1 MKRESAQRTLSRA
14 SQDALRRAR
23 DEAKNLGHCYVGTEH
38 LLLGLLGCRGHAAE
52 VLRSAGLEEKSV
64 RQAVAGLVGV
74 GASGCAPVQ
83 GLTPRCRRVVE
94 LAAGESR
101 RTESS
106 HIGTEHLL
114 VGILREGDG
123 SAVRILS
130 ASGIEMRRLFGA
142 VTASLGETPGS
153 SSFRERKSR
162 DGEPVRESRILE
174 QFGKDMTRQAE
185 LHQLDP
191 VSGREAELDRVIEIL
206 CRRTKNNP
214 VLLGEPGVGK
224 TAIAEALAIRI
235 AAGDIPDALKGKR
248 LYSMDLSA
256 TVAGTKYR
264 GEFEERVKRI
274 LKEVQ
279 RMGNVILF
287 LDELHTIVGAG
298 SAEGSIDA
306 ANILKPAL
314 SRGELQVLGATTQ
327 EEYRRYIQKD
337 AALERR
343 FQPVTVRPP
352 TQEETVQILR
362 ILRPRYEQ
370 HHGLTIR
377 DEALTAAVQLS
388 ERYLPDRFL
397 PDKAVDLMDEASA
410 RVRIAAEEPPE
421 ELQLLEEKQRQTV
434 SELEKA
440 IHDQNFEKAALLRD
454 AEQSFRRQIEE
465 AREHWRRSGLKRISV
480 GREDIAKVLAN
491 WTGIP
496 LESLSKSES
505 QQLLALEARLRRR
518 VIGQD
523 EAVSAVARAIR
534 RSRSGLKEE
543 NRPVGSFLF
552 AGSSG
557 VGKTELCRALAEAM
571 FGSEKALLRLDMSEY
586 MEAQSASRLIGS
598 APGYVGYED
607 GGRLIEAVRRKPYQV
622 ILFDELEKAHPDVW
636 NLLLQILEDGVL
648 TGSQGQKADFRN
660 TVIVM
665 TTNAGAEALSAA
677 RHPLGFGNPTGE
689 DQRKALE
696 KALQKVFR
704 PEFLNRVDE
713 ILCFNRLR
721 DSDLE
726 EIAKLLLQKTA
737 DRLETQGI
745 RLDADLSAV
754 KRIAQEGRDPSYGV
768 RPMRRCLRQ
777 EVEDQ
782 AADLILRGTVRKG
795 GSLHLSTSE
804 TGLLL
809 TAEEAFPALPAGG
822 EPMRSCLPRKK
833 LEN

>member
-1 MKRESAQRTLSRA
+1 MKRESAQRALSRA
-14 SQDALRRAR
+14 SQDALRRAQ
-23 DEAKNLGHCYVGTEH
+23 DEAKKLGHCYVGTEH
-38 LLLGLLGCRGHAAE
+38 LLLGLLESKGHAAE
-52 VLRSAGLEEKSV
+52 VLKGAGLEEKAT

-94 LAAGESR
+94 LAAGECR

-142 VTASLGETPGS
+142 LSASLGETPGS
-153 SSFRERKSR
+153 SPFRERKSR
-162 DGEPVRESRILE
+162 DGEPVRESRLLE

-235 AAGDIPDALKGKR
+235 AAGEVPDALKGKR

-279 RMGNVILF
+279 RVGNVILF

-343 FQPVTVRPP
+343 FQPVTVRQP
-352 TQEETVQILR
+352 TQEEAVRILR
-362 ILRPRYEQ
+362 ALRPRYEQ

-421 ELQLLEEKQRQTV
+421 ELQLLEEKQRQAV
-434 SELEKA
+434 SGLEKA
-440 IHDQNFEKAALLRD
+440 IHDQNFEQAALLRD

-465 AREHWRRSGLKRISV
+465 ARESWRRSGRRWISV

-496 LESLSKSES
+496 VESLSRSES
-505 QQLLALEARLRRR
+505 QQLLALESRLRRR

-552 AGSSG
+552 AGTSG

-571 FGSEKALLRLDMSEY
+571 FGTEKALLRLDMSEY

-607 GGRLIEAVRRKPYQV
+607 GGKLTDAVRRRPYQV

-636 NLLLQILEDGVL
+636 NLLLQILEDGTL
-648 TGSQGQKADFRN
+648 TSSQGQKADFRN

-665 TTNAGAEALSAA
+665 TTNAGAEALNAVH
-677 RHPLGFGNPTGE
+677 HPLGFGNPTSE
-689 DQRKALE
+689 DRRNVLE

-704 PEFLNRVDE
+704 PEFLNRIDE
-713 ILCFNRLR
+713 ILYFNRLR

-726 EIAKLLLQKTA
+726 EIAELLLKKTEE
-737 DRLETQGI
+737 RLMAQGI
-745 RLDADLSAV
+745 RLTTDASAIQQ
-754 KRIAQEGRDPSYGV
+754 IAREGRDPSYGV
-768 RPMRRCLRQ
+768 RPMRRFLRR
-777 EVEDQ
+777 EVEDR

-795 GSLHLSTSE
+795 GVLHLSGSA

-809 TAEEAFPALPAGG
+809 TAQGEIPALPSGM
-822 EPMRSCLPRKK
+822 E
-833 LEN
+833 